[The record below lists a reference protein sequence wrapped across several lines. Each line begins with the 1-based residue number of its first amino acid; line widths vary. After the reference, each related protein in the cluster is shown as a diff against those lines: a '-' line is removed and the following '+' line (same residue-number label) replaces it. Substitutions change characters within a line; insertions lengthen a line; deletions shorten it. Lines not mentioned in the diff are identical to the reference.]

1 LYMASTSALG
11 SKCGA
16 NVLYVGIVLDGKG
29 KWRATRAEISSV
41 AKIHT
46 SCSATTNAP
55 CCDPLMTG
63 WLTDHQM
70 MGKSPTVRSIAQV
83 KKTPSRLAQRN
94 VIQILKRTAKSG
106 TTVRAVTIL
115 ITTSPCNR
123 AGQFIDVVI
132 AEIGNINPHGI
143 RQMRAMTAA
152 ARQISVQRSLNSLE
166 APITIATRT
175 RRQNHPLECLLAE
188 SLK

>member
-1 LYMASTSALG
+1 MASTSALG

-70 MGKSPTVRSIAQV
+70 MGKSPTVRSIC
-83 KKTPSRLAQRN
+83 TGEENS
-94 VIQILKRTAKSG
+94 
-106 TTVRAVTIL
+106 
-115 ITTSPCNR
+115 
-123 AGQFIDVVI
+123 
-132 AEIGNINPHGI
+132 E
-143 RQMRAMTAA
+143 
-152 ARQISVQRSLNSLE
+152 QISPTKYHPDTE
-166 APITIATRT
+166 EDGEE
-175 RRQNHPLECLLAE
+175 RQNR
-188 SLK
+188 